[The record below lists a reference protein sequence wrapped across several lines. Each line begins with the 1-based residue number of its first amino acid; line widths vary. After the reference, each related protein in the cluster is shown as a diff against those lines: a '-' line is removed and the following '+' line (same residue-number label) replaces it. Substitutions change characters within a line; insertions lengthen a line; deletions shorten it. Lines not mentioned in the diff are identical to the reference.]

1 MATAGNILT
10 NLKTNTPMISPL
22 AYVDPAAQLG
32 QNVEVG
38 PFAYIEKGVVIG
50 DNCVIKPHASIL
62 EGTTMGAGN
71 VVYQNAVIGSTPQD
85 FHYVEGTP
93 TKVVIGNN
101 NRIRE
106 NVVIAGSTYADRAT
120 VIGDENFIM
129 DRVHICHDVHVHNHC
144 VIGIGACIA
153 GESEIHDCSIQSNGV
168 VIQQHVRVGRY
179 SLVQSGCRVQKDVP
193 PYVILGGNPAAYNGV
208 NSVVLKHVNTSD
220 RVLRHIA
227 NTYRIIYTGNFNL
240 EDAVLKIPE
249 QIPMSDEIQNILDFI
264 KDAKNG
270 IVRNVKEED

>member
-1 MATAGNILT
+1 
-10 NLKTNTPMISPL
+10 MISPL
-22 AYVDPAAQLG
+22 AYVDPSAQLG

-62 EGTTMGAGN
+62 EGTTMGSGN
-71 VVYQNAVIGSTPQD
+71 IIYQNAVIGSTPQD
-85 FHYVEGTP
+85 FHYVEGSP
-93 TKVVIGNN
+93 TKVNIGNN

-106 NVVIAGSTYADRAT
+106 NVVIAGSTYSDHAT
-120 VIGDENFIM
+120 TIGDENFIM
-129 DRVHICHDVHVHNHC
+129 DRVHICHDVHVFNHC

-193 PYVILGGNPAAYNGV
+193 PYVILGGNPAAYNGI
-208 NSVVLKHVNTSD
+208 NSVVLKHVNTTD
-220 RVLRHIA
+220 RILRHIA
-227 NTYRIIYTGNFNL
+227 NTYRIIYTGNFSL
-240 EDAVLKIPE
+240 EDAVIKIPE
-249 QIPMSDEIQNILDFI
+249 QIPMSEEIQNILDFI
-264 KDAKNG
+264 KDAKHG
-270 IVRNVKEED
+270 IVRNIKEED